1 MVSGV
6 HTSSGVPATCTTAS
20 SVCTTGIA
28 LPTSSVSAASS
39 QAVAGG
45 LVRLSPAARPP
56 DILATSPRPPA
67 PRPDADR
74 SHGPAVSVPAPHPYP
89 GVSAHYT
96 RAPGPITDPLLANSL
111 LHALYPALHSPTL
124 PSPTHTGVV
133 GHGPGGTN
141 LGSPPSYHLHTAD
154 ASVGVSHMGMGG
166 EALPDIVHSHNVG
179 HALPPRPN
187 QHRSGTGPAAARHH
201 RQRQHRSQTHGRSRT
216 NREGG
221 GRSVRTRSRSQAQST
236 ASSTQTDEGRCK
248 EPCVK
253 CMVTVTSFRW
263 VLVVLSL
270 LGVLCVV
277 TGIVL
282 AALHAAGNSFLFLA
296 IMFIGLG
303 VLLVI
308 VVAVGW
314 KCTPRGHEPLHALFS
329 IGDFRHGRRERRAH
343 RHRHRDG
350 NWYGGMMYPEFQYR
364 RPPPTYAAS
373 MQDYNSQLAVAQ
385 ANNNNSPANTSG
397 EDYSLPGSP
406 PPSYRSRASTIHSG
420 VHITFPPGH
429 DSAPNSRPP
438 TYRSRADSHQRPRLP
453 MDDISTAADSTAP
466 ADVAFTGPMMNADT
480 VRQIIG
486 TSRTHHQQESSNGG
500 IWHTRSASAD
510 LSIGSDTMRHRRGA
524 SLDHL
529 TINAGLSASSQG
541 PHGPS
546 PLIVTQTGGAS
557 SQTPNAA
564 SQSGNVTQSRNNERS
579 QNTVTNGVNNVT
591 HIDGVTQSDDVVTH
605 SREGGHNTVTVRVT
619 HRPGNVSHQSSDQTQ
634 ECASSTQA
642 TESRSG
648 GSEGGVTSLRVNA
661 SDRNLTDEEPEHYN
675 TAL

>member
-6 HTSSGVPATCTTAS
+6 QTGPGVTATATSTFSTVGILVHPSSLSTQPLQSVSSGCPVVP
-20 SVCTTGIA
+20 SV
-28 LPTSSVSAASS
+28 
-39 QAVAGG
+39 AV
-45 LVRLSPAARPP
+45 RPP
-56 DILATSPRPPA
+56 DILATSPHPPV
-67 PRPDADR
+67 PPPHPEADR
-74 SHGPAVSVPAPHPYP
+74 SHGQAVSVPVPHPYQ
-89 GVSAHYT
+89 GVAGYP
-96 RAPGPITDPLLANSL
+96 RAPVPVTVADPLLATPMMQ
-111 LHALYPALHSPTL
+111 AMYPALIGHTH
-124 PSPTHTGVV
+124 PSAAHPVMGVA
-133 GHGPGGTN
+133 GHGPGGTDI
-141 LGSPPSYHLHTAD
+141 GVPPSYHLHTAD
-154 ASVGVSHMGMGG
+154 ASIGVSHLGMGG

-187 QHRSGTGPAAARHH
+187 QHRSAAGAAAARHH
-201 RQRQHRSQTHGRSRT
+201 RQRHQTRTHGGRT
-216 NREGG
+216 RTSREGG
-221 GRSVRTRSRSQAQST
+221 SRSAQQRRRSRAHST

-270 LGVLCVV
+270 LGVMCVV

-329 IGDFRHGRRERRAH
+329 IGDFRNGRRERRTH

-373 MQDYNSQLAVAQ
+373 MQEYNSQLALAQ
-385 ANNNNSPANTSG
+385 ANNNNSLANTSG

-438 TYRSRADSHQRPRLP
+438 TYRSRIDSHQRPRLP
-453 MDDISTAADSTAP
+453 MDDTNG
-466 ADVAFTGPMMNADT
+466 DVAFTGPVMNADT
-480 VRQIIG
+480 VQQIIG
-486 TSRTHHQQESSNGG
+486 TRSHQRQGSSNAGV
-500 IWHTRSASAD
+500 WHTRSASAD
-510 LSIGSDTMRHRRGA
+510 LAQGSDIVRHRRGA
-524 SLDHL
+524 SLDNS
-529 TINAGLSASSQG
+529 TISAGLAASSLG

-546 PLIVTQTGGAS
+546 PLTIT
-557 SQTPNAA
+557 
-564 SQSGNVTQSRNNERS
+564 QSG
-579 QNTVTNGVNNVT
+579 
-591 HIDGVTQSDDVVTH
+591 DVVTH
-605 SREGGHNTVTVRVT
+605 SVDNGQNTVTVRVT
-619 HRPGNVSHQSSDQTQ
+619 HTPETVLHQDTDQTEAQ
-634 ECASSTQA
+634 TNSSQVTGSVHEQ
-642 TESRSG
+642 
-648 GSEGGVTSLRVNA
+648 SEGGQQGEQAGVTSVTVNA
-661 SDRNLTDEEPEHYN
+661 ASGNQEREEPEQYN